1 MKTRILVLGVIG
13 FVALP
18 SCMNVADRLSDA
30 RTRQHQAQ
38 LEATGTVASGACD
51 DLGQYIAGNLGDS
64 RLTLDASAVTVAS
77 R

>member
-1 MKTRILVLGVIG
+1 MKTRVLVLGVIG

-18 SCMNVADRLSDA
+18 SCMNVADRMTDA
-30 RTRQHQAQ
+30 RTKQHQAQ
-38 LEATGTVASGACD
+38 LEANGTVARGACD

-64 RLTLDASAVTVAS
+64 RLTLDAAPMTVAS